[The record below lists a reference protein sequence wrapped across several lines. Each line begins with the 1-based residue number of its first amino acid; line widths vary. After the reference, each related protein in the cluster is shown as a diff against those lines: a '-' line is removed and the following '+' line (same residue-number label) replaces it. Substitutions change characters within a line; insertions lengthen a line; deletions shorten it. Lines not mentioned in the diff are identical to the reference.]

1 MRNCIQLSTL
11 PNEVTLPAQH
21 AIPCILMRGGTSK
34 GPYFKMQDIP
44 QDPDVRARVLLAAMG
59 SPDIRQ
65 IDGIGGADTLTS
77 KVAMVGPSDREG
89 VDVDYLFAQV
99 SVDKAIVDTSPSCGN
114 MLSGV
119 GPFAIEMGMVSVNG
133 EKTSVVIYDINTQSR
148 IEAIVETPDGVV
160 NYEGNGRI
168 DGVPGT
174 AAEIRLN
181 FMDIVGSK
189 TATLLPTGKPVEVI
203 DGVKATLIDVAVPM
217 MIVRAADLGKTG
229 YESAAELD
237 ADKDFFARM
246 EAMRME
252 AGRRMGLGDV
262 TGKVVPKMAMLA
274 APREGGS
281 VAARYFVPHKT
292 HAAFAVTGGLC
303 VSSCVLVPGTV
314 AAGIA
319 NRPEGDDCTVIIE
332 HPTGLI
338 DVAMTTRPDGNSVE
352 IISGGVVRTAR
363 KLMEGT
369 VFVPAAT
376 LTSTPAA

>member
-1 MRNCIQLSTL
+1 M
-11 PNEVTLPAQH
+11 PAQH
-21 AIPCILMRGGTSK
+21 PIPCILMRGGTSK

-44 QDPDVRARVLLAAMG
+44 QDPDIRACVLLAAMG

-65 IDGIGGADTLTS
+65 IDGLGGADTLTS
-77 KVAMVGPSDREG
+77 KVAMVGPSSREG

-119 GPFAIEMGMVSVNG
+119 GPFAIETGMVPVGG

-148 IEAIVETPDGVV
+148 IEAIVETPDGAV
-160 NYEGNGRI
+160 NYEGDARI

-189 TATLLPTGKPVEVI
+189 TGALLPTGKPMEKIEGI
-203 DGVKATLIDVAVPM
+203 DVTLIDVAVPM
-217 MIVRAADLGKTG
+217 MIVRAADVGKTG

-237 ADKDFFARM
+237 ADGVFFARM

-274 APREGGS
+274 APREGGN

-314 AAGIA
+314 ADGLAE
-319 NRPEGDDCTVIIE
+319 RPQGDDCTVVIE

-338 DVAMTTRPDGNSVE
+338 DVAMTSKPHGNAVE

-363 KLMEGT
+363 KLMQGNI
-369 VFVPAAT
+369 FVPAAT
-376 LTSTPAA
+376 LLPASPAA

>member
-1 MRNCIQLSTL
+1 MSR
-11 PNEVTLPAQH
+11 QH
-21 AIPCILMRGGTSK
+21 SIPCILMRGGTSK
-34 GPYFKMQDIP
+34 GPYFKMDDLP
-44 QDPDVRARVLLAAMG
+44 EDVETRARVLLAAMG

-77 KVAMVGPSDREG
+77 KVAMVGPSSREG

-99 SVDKAIVDTSPSCGN
+99 SVDKAIVDTAPSCGN

-119 GPFAIEMGMVSVNG
+119 GPFAIETGMVPIAG
-133 EKTSVVIYDINTQSR
+133 DRTSVVIYDINTQSR
-148 IEAIVETPDGVV
+148 IEAIVQTSGGAVD
-160 NYEGNGRI
+160 YEGETRI

-189 TATLLPTGKPVEVI
+189 TGALLPTGKTVEQI
-203 DGVKATLIDVAVPM
+203 DGIDVTLIDVAVPM
-217 MIVRAADLGKTG
+217 MIFRAADLGKTG
-229 YESAAELD
+229 YETAAELD
-237 ADKDFFARM
+237 ADKAFFARI

-262 TGKVVPKMAMLA
+262 TGKVVPKMAMIA
-274 APREGGS
+274 RPREGGN

-303 VSSCVLVPGTV
+303 LSSCVVLSGSICE
-314 AAGIA
+314 GIVD
-319 NRPEGDDCTVIIE
+319 RPEGDDCTVLIE

-338 DVAMTTRPDGNSVE
+338 DVALTTRPQGNSVD
-352 IISGGVVRTAR
+352 ILSGGVVRTAR
-363 KLMEGT
+363 KLMEGQ
-369 VFVPAAT
+369 VFVPSSLLQDAAQ
-376 LTSTPAA
+376 A